1 MTYLGGWLRGLDAWL
16 EREDVGADAA
26 EEAALVAALAGVP
39 EGDPEG
45 DPDDEQGDDDETSEP
60 LPAASAH

>member
-1 MTYLGGWLRGLDAWL
+1 MTYLSGWLRGLDAWL

-26 EEAALVAALAGVP
+26 EEAALVAALSGV
-39 EGDPEG
+39 PEG

-60 LPAASAH
+60 LPAAIAH

>member
-1 MTYLGGWLRGLDAWL
+1 MTYLSGWLRGLDAWL
-16 EREDVGADAA
+16 EREDVGAEAA
-26 EEAALVAALAGVP
+26 EEAALVAALAGV
-39 EGDPEG
+39 PEG